1 MVHQGGHFWHT
12 LKFYYLW
19 ILGSNSVQFYL
30 DISSFLSMYQFSVFA
45 SRVELD
51 VDNTDTDEACDS
63 SFEEGNFST
72 KIEFVE
78 KFYPLPSS
86 YFTPRS
92 ILHFTLWESSSRPQ
106 NSSFSHQTCTKHKF
120 TINDWFWNCSVAFFI
135 KTKYSCQIGNGP
147 NTIANWNFDHLLTL
161 I

>member
-1 MVHQGGHFWHT
+1 MNLVLKFGPIFLGHFFHFSKH
-12 LKFYYLW
+12 LLILW
-19 ILGSNSVQFYL
+19 TVSL
-30 DISSFLSMYQFSVFA
+30 
-45 SRVELD
+45 ELE

-63 SFEEGNFST
+63 SFEEGNFSP

-92 ILHFTLWESSSRPQ
+92 ILHFTLWESSSSRPQ
-106 NSSFSHQTCTKHKF
+106 NSSFSHQTLNFNAESTSLPSMIDFDMAVLPFRSKRS
-120 TINDWFWNCSVAFFI
+120 IQV
-135 KTKYSCQIGNGP
+135 CQIGNDP
-147 NTIANWNFDHLLTL
+147 NSITNCNFDHLLM